1 MTRDRHTGL
10 CTWHLRTRDGWYV
23 YAIEPHKVTTG
34 GDCNVAAMYLREPER
49 VDAWV
54 ADVQKLIPSVT
65 LRAERA
71 R

>member
-1 MTRDRHTGL
+1 MTRDRITGL
-10 CTWHLRTRDGWYV
+10 NTYHLRTRDGWYV

-54 ADVQKLIPSVT
+54 AEVSASVGGVA
-65 LRAERA
+65 LRAERV